1 MLNKIVVNTAFLYL
15 PLCSLAQTDINNY
28 KQNATEIT
36 GRHVT
41 QEFEQ
46 DQNQEKN
53 LISVLN
59 LDVIS
64 YYGLSERYSTP
75 LQKEVFKKTNDY
87 KEKEQ
92 ELKKIKQDL
101 LSKPHYIDFEMTYYE
116 QHNLE
121 YNTTTHSFD
130 FDVDMTLSKFYNQ
143 NYIQLGSIV
152 FAKPQD
158 VIIKNRQYEAGGL
171 DQVRQTTGLI
181 VSDADKALR
190 IENNREHLRVL
201 FLFHFTGVKPFKNN
215 VIGFEFLDYFMT
227 TKLDKIILYNIADGE
242 VYKIY
247 SPAII
252 KKK

>member
-1 MLNKIVVNTAFLYL
+1 MLNKIAISAALLCL
-15 PLCSLAQTDINNY
+15 PFYSMAQNDINSY

-53 LISVLN
+53 LLSILN

-64 YYGLSERYSTP
+64 YFDLSEQYNTA

-101 LSKPHYIDFEMTYYE
+101 LAKQHYIDFEMTYYE

-121 YNTTTHSFD
+121 YNTTTRSID
-130 FDVDMTLSKFYNQ
+130 FDVDITLAQFYNQ

-152 FAKPQD
+152 FTKPQD
-158 VIIKNRQYEAGGL
+158 VIIKNRQFEAGGL
-171 DQVRQTTGLI
+171 DQVRQTIGLV
-181 VSDADKALR
+181 VSDMDKALR

-201 FLFHFTGVKPFKNN
+201 FLFHFIGVKPFKNN
-215 VIGFEFLDYFMT
+215 VIGFQFLDYFMM
-227 TKLDKIILYNIADGE
+227 TKLDKIVLYNIGDGE
-242 VYKIY
+242 IYKIY
-247 SPAII
+247 TPIAI